1 MRMND
6 DTDLYAHESH
16 LLIKDDRIFLMYMS
30 NKETSTERQTT
41 AKAILKVFNLNTLV
55 RLKTF
60 ELFYPGLEA
69 GVTLPADVPINV
81 PRMYFYGDDTL
92 RCFCPNSNSLYTRD
106 VNISDSD
113 PDNWTAG
120 NISIAQ
126 MTMKDAGGSDV
137 LADVTSANILTH
149 LDYVLGDDYAGYH
162 DLMPMFRNL
171 DIAKDG
177 DTWYAPM
184 EFNSEKSHTLNAPT
198 IICKSTDAGNT
209 WVFGSLM
216 GYDPEV
222 YRLNLVETGVVLL
235 GGVLYSLSRG
245 SSALRY
251 LTSND
256 GGATWVRLTDKSTVA
271 GLTYLSAKPCL
282 ISYIEGATQR
292 NVLAINITSEVN
304 GNSGR
309 TTLAIVET
317 SDFTTFTLIKKIIT
331 PTYCHYPSL
340 CKYGSSLYMAYTKG
354 WPLGS
359 ATDRNTISFEKIY

>member
-30 NKETSTERQTT
+30 NKETSTEWQTT

-81 PRMYFYGDDTL
+81 PRMYFYGDSTL
-92 RCFCPNSNSLYTRD
+92 RCFCPNSATLYTRD
-106 VNISDSD
+106 IDISDVD

-126 MTMKDAGGSDV
+126 MTMKNAAGEDV
-137 LADVTSANILTH
+137 VAEVTSANILIH

-171 DIAKDG
+171 DPVKDG
-177 DTWYAPM
+177 NTWYSPM

-198 IICKSTDAGNT
+198 IICKSTDEGNT
-209 WVFGSLM
+209 WTFGALM
-216 GYDPEV
+216 GYNPAV
-222 YRLNLVETGVVLL
+222 YRLNLVEAGVVLL
-235 GGVLYSLSRG
+235 GSTLHSLSRG
-245 SSALRY
+245 TSLRY
-251 LTSND
+251 LTSVD
-256 GGATWVRLTDKSTVA
+256 DGATWVRQSDKSTVA
-271 GLTYLSAKPCL
+271 GLTNLAGKPCL
-282 ISYIEGATQR
+282 ISYVENETQR
-292 NVLAINITSEVN
+292 NVLAINVTSEMD
-304 GNSGR
+304 GNNGR
-309 TTLAIVET
+309 TTLAILET
-317 SDFTTFTLIKKIIT
+317 SDFATFTLIKKVVT

-359 ATDRNTISFEKIY
+359 ATDRNTISFMKIY